1 MGKKKLWVTLLAAS
15 AVFCLSS
22 CVDKDV
28 YQGPRE
34 EEKEFND
41 FNFSTVQSGVNLE
54 VSYLN
59 CGVKASVY
67 FELYDEMPVTE
78 NEYTYVKRDD
88 VEPLFAAYTD
98 KSGVFK
104 GTVELPGYAKKVY
117 IYTPAFYAKTLIE
130 ADVVSGSIKA
140 TDDDAEG
147 GTTRLVSETTIE
159 NYSYM
164 DMPIDKK
171 GVPDEYKRD
180 SRWKD
185 WLGTYNHY
193 RNGEINYQ
201 YYESLAAK
209 ETDGLYEAHT
219 KVINISNVCPEEYR
233 SEADM
238 TINEEAEIVVTFLG
252 QNTCWNSSLGYYYYK
267 EGEKPESLYKANVIM
282 LFPNT
287 QDGLWSKAQGDAAK
301 KCAGINPLTAVQ
313 LKYYPNIAQGSQE
326 GGTTKFP
333 AGYKIGFVLATN
345 AWSNSIEGYWKS
357 TYYRAA
363 TSNGFS
369 IEDGGWRP
377 YKTPRTAVYRYGDW
391 VMTSFE
397 DNNQDWNFSDVV
409 ITLKSNP
416 TGAITDIPKVDP
428 DEPITTTALKGVYAF
443 EDLWP
448 NKGDYD
454 MNDVVV
460 RYDYE
465 KSIGTD
471 NGIQAETFIFKV
483 FENVANNS
491 NGLAFRL
498 KGNGS
503 IKSYSL
509 AIRKAGEKEFE
520 DVSTSL
526 GYESG
531 DKVFI
536 LTDNVKD
543 NMNGEYKVTVEY
555 SSPISQ
561 ESGIDPFIFKNQA
574 NGLRWEVHLPQTA
587 PTSKVD
593 KSYFGQGDDAS
604 DVEKGIYYVRD
615 GSYPF
620 AIYLSGAT
628 EKDLSKLLDRKN
640 ESTPI
645 DQLYNGYK
653 DWVNSKGNTNK
664 EWYKE

>member
-1 MGKKKLWVTLLAAS
+1 MGNKKLWVTLLAAS
-15 AVFCLSS
+15 TVFCLSS

-147 GTTRLVSETTIE
+147 GTTRLVTETGID

-164 DMPIDKK
+164 DTPIDK
-171 GVPDEYKRD
+171 GVPKGYERD

-185 WLGTYNHY
+185 WLGTYAPK
-193 RNGEINYQ
+193 RNGEISYK
-201 YYESLAAK
+201 YTGSLAAK
-209 ETDGLYEAHT
+209 ETDGLYTAHT
-219 KVINISNVCPEEYR
+219 KVINIDNKCPEEYR
-233 SEADM
+233 SPADM

-267 EGEKPESLYKANVIM
+267 VGEKPEKLYDANVIM

-301 KCAGINPLTAVQ
+301 KCAGIDPLTAVQ
-313 LKYYPNIAQGSQE
+313 LKYYPDIAQGSME
-326 GGTTKFP
+326 RETTKFP
-333 AGYKIGFVLATN
+333 PGYKIGFVLATN
-345 AWSNSIEGYWKS
+345 AWSNSIKFNE

-363 TSNGFS
+363 TSTDFS
-369 IEDGGWRP
+369 IGIGGWT
-377 YKTPRTAVYRYGDW
+377 YDTPRTAVYRYGDW

-397 DNNQDWNFSDVV
+397 DFYEDENFSDVV

-428 DEPITTTALKGVYAF
+428 DKPITTTTLKGVYAF

-460 RYDYE
+460 RYDYG

-498 KGNGS
+498 NGNGS
-503 IKSYSL
+503 IKSSSF

-520 DVSTSL
+520 NVSTL
-526 GYESG
+526 LEY
-531 DKVFI
+531 DPQDNVFI

-555 SSPISQ
+555 NSPISQ

-593 KSYFGQGDDAS
+593 KSFFGQGDDAS
-604 DVEKGIYYVRD
+604 DAEKGIYYVRN

-653 DWVNSKGNTNK
+653 GWVESKGSTNEK
-664 EWYKE
+664 WYKE

>member
-147 GTTRLVSETTIE
+147 GTTRKVTGTDKEHF
-159 NYSYM
+159 SYM
-164 DMPIDKK
+164 DATITDNIPSA
-171 GVPDEYKRD
+171 Y
-180 SRWKD
+180 STNRWQI
-185 WLGTYNHY
+185 WLGGYDHY
-193 RNGEINYQ
+193 MNGEINYK
-201 YYESLAAK
+201 YTEGTLAA
-209 ETDGLYEAHT
+209 TAADGLYEAQT
-219 KVINISNVCPEEYR
+219 KVINREKKCPQEYR
-233 SEADM
+233 SNYDM
-238 TINEEAEIVVTFLG
+238 TIDKRAEIVVTFLG

-267 EGEKPESLYKANVIM
+267 IGEEPASLNDVHVIM

-287 QDGLWSKAQGDAAK
+287 QDGLWDTDRVNAK
-301 KCAGINPLTAVQ
+301 KCAGIDRLTAVK
-313 LKYYPNIAQGSQE
+313 LMYYPHIASGSME
-326 GGTTKFP
+326 EETPAFP

-345 AWSNSIEGYWKS
+345 AWNNPVSGRTTK
-357 TYYRAA
+357 TKYRAA
-363 TSNGFS
+363 TSKGLSVNGEGRAFN
-369 IEDGGWRP
+369 DA
-377 YKTPRTAVYRYGDW
+377 RTAVYRYGDW
-391 VMTSFE
+391 IMTSFE
-397 DNNQDWNFSDVV
+397 DFTTDQNFSDVV

-416 TGAITDIPKVDP
+416 VDAITDIPEVDP
-428 DEPITTTALKGVYAF
+428 NDPTVPIVLKGVYAF

-460 RYDYE
+460 RYNYG
-465 KSIGTD
+465 KSI
-471 NGIQAETFIFKV
+471 NANSKIQAETFIFKV

-503 IKSYSL
+503 IKSSSL

-520 DVSTSL
+520 KVSTL
-526 GYESG
+526 EYESQ

-574 NGLRWEVHLPQTA
+574 NGSRWEVHLPQTT

-653 DWVNSKGNTNK
+653 GWVESKGSTNEK
-664 EWYKE
+664 WYKE

>member
-147 GTTRLVSETTIE
+147 GTTRLVTETTID

-164 DMPIDKK
+164 DTPIDK
-171 GVPDEYKRD
+171 GVPKAYQKDA
-180 SRWKD
+180 RWKN
-185 WLGTYNHY
+185 WLGTYNTK
-193 RNGEINYQ
+193 RNGEINYK
-201 YYESLAAK
+201 YTEGTLAA
-209 ETDGLYEAHT
+209 TAADGLYEAQT
-219 KVINISNVCPEEYR
+219 KVINIKKDCPPEYR
-233 SEADM
+233 SNYDM
-238 TINEEAEIVVTFLG
+238 TIDKRAEIVVTFLG

-267 EGEKPESLYKANVIM
+267 IGEEPASLNDVHVIM

-287 QDGLWSKAQGDAAK
+287 QDGLWDNDRTNAGR
-301 KCAGINPLTAVQ
+301 CAGIERLTAVK
-313 LKYYPNIAQGSQE
+313 LMYYPHIASGSME
-326 GGTTKFP
+326 EETPAFP
-333 AGYKIGFVLATN
+333 AGYKIGFVLATS
-345 AWSNSIEGYWKS
+345 AWSNPIKGHPSE
-357 TYYRAA
+357 TQYRAA
-363 TSNGFS
+363 TSKGLSVNGQ
-369 IEDGGWRP
+369 GWAFNE
-377 YKTPRTAVYRYGDW
+377 PRTAVYRYGDW

-397 DNNQDWNFSDVV
+397 DYTTDQNFSDVV

-416 TGAITDIPKVDP
+416 VDAITDIPEVDP
-428 DEPITTTALKGVYAF
+428 NDPTVPIVLKGVYTF

-460 RYDYE
+460 RYNYG
-465 KSIGTD
+465 KSINAND
-471 NGIQAETFIFKV
+471 KIQAETFIFKV

-520 DVSTSL
+520 KVSTL
-526 GYESG
+526 EYESQ

-543 NMNGEYKVTVEY
+543 NMNGEYKVTAEY

-574 NGLRWEVHLPQTA
+574 NGLRWEVHLPQTT

-593 KSYFGQGDDAS
+593 KSFFGQGDDAS
-604 DVEKGIYYVRD
+604 DIEKGIYYVRD

-628 EKDLSKLLDRKN
+628 EKDLNKLLDRKN

-653 DWVNSKGNTNK
+653 GWVESKGSTNK

>member
-1 MGKKKLWVTLLAAS
+1 MGKKKLWVTLLAAL

-130 ADVVSGSIKA
+130 ADVVSGSIRA
-140 TDDDAEG
+140 TDDVKG
-147 GTTRLVSETTIE
+147 GTTRLVTETDID

-164 DMPIDKK
+164 DRTTDK
-171 GVPDEYKRD
+171 GVPPEYLRD
-180 SRWKD
+180 SQWKD
-185 WLGTYNHY
+185 WLGTYNPKK
-193 RNGEINYQ
+193 NGEISYK
-201 YYESLAAK
+201 YTGSLAAK

-267 EGEKPESLYKANVIM
+267 VGEKPESLYKANVIM

-287 QDGLWSKAQGDAAK
+287 QDGSWSRAQGDAAK
-301 KCAGINPLTAVQ
+301 KCAGIDPLTAVQ
-313 LKYYPNIAQGSQE
+313 LKYYPNIAKGSQE

-428 DEPITTTALKGVYAF
+428 DEPITTTTLKGVYAF

-503 IKSYSL
+503 IKSSSL

-520 DVSTSL
+520 NVSTL
-526 GYESG
+526 ESQ

-555 SSPISQ
+555 NSPISQ

-604 DVEKGIYYVRD
+604 DPDKNIYYVRD

-653 DWVNSKGNTNK
+653 GWVESKGSTNK